1 MFGVF
6 GWKLS
11 RYEDINSVKG
21 QGIIGE
27 SGAGRT
33 CFRVIEFEVP
43 QGATDGS
50 EADNIVY
57 GGFHIDNHCG
67 GNE

>member
-43 QGATDGS
+43 QGATDES
-50 EADNIVY
+50 EADNVVCV
-57 GGFHIDNHCG
+57 GVHIDNNCG
-67 GNE
+67 EGE